1 MTLLN
6 TTSANAITTSA
17 STETAITVEQAK
29 IDKDAA
35 NDALKSL
42 TLTRRKVEGRDQ
54 LPSKKV
60 ENAAKKVANAAHRK
74 QVALDLLTNGKA
86 ASKQWTLRYAL
97 QRVVNA
103 LKAGITEEEIRGCK
117 ALMEFP
123 WASLEEPVRR
133 YSVAVN
139 ADPELVVK
147 ALCSQVALV
156 ASAAPAEVAV
166 PVVESSKSEPVDHP
180 MDAIVAKAKPAAEV
194 SKAPE
199 AVEPPK
205 VVEAPKAKP
214 AIALPPSRKAVTGNW
229 PSIADSAPPR
239 KAKRAAVAPVRP
251 AKPAKAS

>member
-97 QRVVNA
+97 QRAVNA

-139 ADPELVVK
+139 ADPELVAK
-147 ALCSQVALV
+147 ALCSQVAL
-156 ASAAPAEVAV
+156 
-166 PVVESSKSEPVDHP
+166 
-180 MDAIVAKAKPAAEV
+180 VAKAKPAAEV

-214 AIALPPSRKAVTGNW
+214 AVALPPSRKAVTGNW

-239 KAKRAAVAPVRP
+239 EAKRAAVALVRP